1 MRITL
6 FLAVILSLFACF
18 KENSRSDKAVRVDE
32 DSTSST
38 QAHSDLDEKKL
49 ALIETVLNMP
59 DVIRFSK
66 IDLVRKKYGPIYI
79 FIDHVEM
86 KDVTS
91 IVQNGNPLRVLH
103 SLGSVTEGRPCY
115 VFDRIQIYDD
125 SARVRMKF
133 DITGA
138 IAFGKLKY
146 TGQEWVP
153 DKEFL
158 VGVR

>member
-1 MRITL
+1 MRVTL
-6 FLAVILSLFACF
+6 FLIVILSLFACF
-18 KENSRSDKAVRVDE
+18 KENSRYDKTVSVA

-38 QAHSDLDEKKL
+38 KVHSDLDQKKL
-49 ALIETVLNMP
+49 ALIETILNMP
-59 DVIRFSK
+59 AVIKFCK
-66 IDLVRKKYGPIYI
+66 IDLIRKEYGKIYI
-79 FIDHVEM
+79 FIDHAEM
-86 KDVTS
+86 KDITS
-91 IVQNGNPLRVLH
+91 VVQSGNSLHVLH
-103 SLGSVTEGRPCY
+103 SRDSVYENIPCY
-115 VFDRIQIYDD
+115 VFDRIQIHDD

-138 IAFGKLKY
+138 IAFGKLNY